1 MEKWKLSEAPLVPL
15 RNLVMFPGMTVP
27 LVIGRDKSVFAVE
40 KAYSGNRLIIVTAQ
54 KSELIDDPTPD
65 DLYEVGVGC
74 EIMQL
79 QKMPDGNIR
88 IIIEGIQRVKIDNI
102 IEDEKYAKAVVTPIK
117 DTITVTPETKA
128 YMRVLSE
135 KFDDYFKINKRLVPE
150 MLLGLNEIED
160 PNVLIDIISAN
171 INLTTPQKQEI
182 LETRNA
188 KTRIEKLIAMIT
200 SELEVM
206 RIQSKIESEVR
217 NKIDKAQKEYYL
229 REQMKAI
236 QKELGE
242 GGGEFVSEIGAI
254 KKKLEERPNLPKHVV
269 DAVNEQI
276 EKLEKMPSMAAEAAV
291 VRNYIDWIFALPW
304 ETKTEDQIDI
314 KQAKVI
320 LDEDHFDLDEV
331 KERILEYLAVR
342 KLAPKAKSPILCLV
356 GPPGVGKTSL
366 GKSIARAMGRKFVR
380 MSLGGIKDEAEIR
393 GHRRTY
399 VGALPGRIIQGM
411 KLSGSSNPVF
421 LLDEIDKVG
430 LDFRGDPTAA
440 LLEALDPEQNT
451 AFSDH
456 YLELAYDLSD
466 VLFVTTANVIHT
478 IPRALFD
485 RMELI
490 TLPGYTSYDKIEI
503 SKKFLI
509 PKQMAENGLKV
520 DDIELTDDAVSSII
534 KHYTREAGLRTL
546 ERKIAS
552 LMRKVAKEK
561 VECGKCGKTII
572 TEDNLAS
579 YLDVPIFKP
588 DVQLKKDEV
597 GVATGLAVT
606 ENGGEVLF
614 IECTTMEGNG
624 KLILTGQLGEVMK
637 ESATAAFS
645 YVRSHHTD
653 FGIPDSFNADKTDIH
668 IHFPEGAIPKD
679 GPSAGV
685 GIITSLVSALC
696 GIPVKSDV
704 AMTGEITLR
713 GSVLPIG
720 GVKEKV
726 LAAHRYGVKTVILPK
741 ANESD
746 TSKIPEEVKKEMN
759 LIFVENMIEVV
770 NMALTQPMCGKN

>member
-1 MEKWKLSEAPLVPL
+1 MEKWKLNEAPLVPL

-40 KAYSGNRLIIVTAQ
+40 KAYSANRLIIVTAQ

-65 DLYEVGVGC
+65 DMYDVGVGC

-79 QKMPDGNIR
+79 QKMPDGNMR

-102 IEDEKYAKAVVTPIK
+102 IEDDKYAKAIVTPIK

-160 PNVLIDIISAN
+160 PNVLIDIIAAN
-171 INLTTPQKQEI
+171 ITLTTPQKQEV

-242 GGGEFVSEIGAI
+242 GGGEFSSEIGAI

-304 ETKTEDQIDI
+304 ETRTEDQIDI

-411 KLSGSSNPVF
+411 KLAGSSNPVF

-509 PKQMAENGLKV
+509 PKQMAENGLSV
-520 DDIELTDDAVSSII
+520 EDIELTDDAVSSII

-561 VECGKCGKTII
+561 VECGKCGKTVI
-572 TEDNLAS
+572 TEENLAS

-653 FGIPDSFNADKTDIH
+653 FGIPDTFNADKTDIH

-741 ANESD
+741 ANEPD

-770 NMALTQPMCGKN
+770 NKALTKPMCGKN